1 MSKINIILRNQ
12 WTTIADWLVVKVS
25 NKFKFGNMTVGF
37 PQYEFGLKCKL
48 CISKD
53 NDDPISV

>member
-1 MSKINIILRNQ
+1 M
-12 WTTIADWLVVKVS
+12 KVS

-53 NDDPISV
+53 NHDPISVESDLLHVGMHACVG

>member
-1 MSKINIILRNQ
+1 
-12 WTTIADWLVVKVS
+12 VVKVS